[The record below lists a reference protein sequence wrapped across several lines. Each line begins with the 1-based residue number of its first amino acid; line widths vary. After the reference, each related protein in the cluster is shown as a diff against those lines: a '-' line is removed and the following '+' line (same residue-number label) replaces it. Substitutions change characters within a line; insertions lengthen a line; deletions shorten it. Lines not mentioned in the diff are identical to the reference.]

1 MGTEADGPLAIVAG
15 AGVLPRLLAEGERGE
30 DRPHLVIAFDGIAPD
45 WIEAHPHEV
54 VPFEKPGRLLRAL
67 KGHGIRRVCFAG
79 GMQRPQLKPLRFDAT
94 LLRWAPRLL
103 PALRGGDDAL
113 LRLLAEFFE
122 VNGYTVVAAHDLS
135 VALMEPAGVPTRT
148 QPTDADRKDAARA
161 RAILGALAPHDVGQ
175 AAVVAQGLCLGIE
188 TVQGTDALL
197 RFVAQN
203 PVRMPDPEG
212 GRGVLVKTPKEGQDA
227 RLDMP
232 AIGPDTIRHAAD
244 AGLSGLVIE
253 AGAVMVLGREE
264 VVALADAAGLF
275 ILSDAP

>member
-1 MGTEADGPLAIVAG
+1 
-15 AGVLPRLLAEGERGE
+15 
-30 DRPHLVIAFDGIAPD
+30 
-45 WIEAHPHEV
+45 
-54 VPFEKPGRLLRAL
+54 
-67 KGHGIRRVCFAG
+67 
-79 GMQRPQLKPLRFDAT
+79 
-94 LLRWAPRLL
+94 
-103 PALRGGDDAL
+103 
-113 LRLLAEFFE
+113 
-122 VNGYTVVAAHDLS
+122 
-135 VALMEPAGVPTRT
+135 
-148 QPTDADRKDAARA
+148 ADRKDAARA
-161 RAILGALAPHDVGQ
+161 RAILRALAPHDVGQ

-188 TVQGTDALL
+188 TIQGTDALL

-203 PVRMPDPEG
+203 PVRMPDPED
-212 GRGVLVKTPKEGQDA
+212 GRGVLVKAPKEGQDA